1 MITFKEHELIE
12 ELMKFYDAKSMLHL
26 VLIQNQSITKLQQEN
41 ARLTS
46 FVSPEIIR
54 TLVRQG

>member
-1 MITFKEHELIE
+1 MDTLDDMQTINELI
-12 ELMKFYDAKSMLHL
+12 KFYDAKNLHQL
-26 VLIQNQSITKLQQEN
+26 VLIQNRSIVKLQEEN